1 MQENKLHDVIVIGAG
16 PIGSY
21 TGYLLAREGLDVRIF
36 EKNPFAGKDVN
47 CTGIVSMECLKRV
60 KVSNK
65 IIQRQINSIKAFS
78 PSGDFIRYNSVEP
91 LAYVIDRCL
100 FDREVN
106 MMSQKEGATTYF
118 NMRVKEIDNKN
129 GIFKVTV
136 ETVDGVKEF
145 NSKVGV
151 IATGFEL
158 TSFFGFSNNVIDYS
172 YGIQTEVI
180 MEDVNDVEVY
190 FGKDI
195 APGSFGWVVPMNDE
209 TAKIGLITRKNPSV
223 YLKNFLGHPFIYNR
237 IRKYYKRTKCS
248 PIPLTTIPKS
258 YAERVLIVGEAAGQV
273 KTTTGGGIYFGFLC
287 SEIAVETILKAFK
300 HNNFSENFLSEYERK
315 WRQRIDS
322 ELKAGK
328 RFRSIFSRLS
338 DRQIDLI
345 INLAKKD
352 GIISVIK
359 RSDFDWHKDII
370 SYLIRYF
377 IPKKFFDA

>member
-1 MQENKLHDVIVIGAG
+1 MHRNNLYDVIVIGAG

-36 EKNPFAGKDVN
+36 EKNSFAGKDVN
-47 CTGIVSMECLKRV
+47 CTGIVSIECLKRV

-78 PSGDFIRYNSVEP
+78 PSGDFIHYSSVDP

-106 MMSQKEGATTYF
+106 IMSQKEGAITYF
-118 NMRVKEIDNKN
+118 NMWVKGIDNKHDT
-129 GIFKVTV
+129 FKIIV
-136 ETVDGVKEF
+136 ETVDGLKEF

-158 TSFFGFSNNVIDYS
+158 TSLFGFTNKVVDYS

-180 MEDVNDVEVY
+180 MNGVNDVEVY
-190 FGKDI
+190 FGNDI
-195 APGSFGWVVPMNDE
+195 APGSFGWVVPINDE
-209 TAKIGLITRKNPSV
+209 TSKIGLITKKNPSV
-223 YLKNFLGHPFIYNR
+223 YLKNFLKHPFIYNR
-237 IRKYYKRTKCS
+237 VREDYKRTKCS

-258 YAERVLIVGEAAGQV
+258 YAERLLIVGEAAGQV

-300 HNNFSENFLSEYERK
+300 HNNFSENFLSQYERK
-315 WRQRIDS
+315 WRQRIES

-328 RFRSIFSRLS
+328 MIRSIFSRLT
-338 DRQIDLI
+338 DRQIDFI

-359 RSDFDWHKDII
+359 RSDFDWHKDIV
-370 SYLIRYF
+370 SYLIRNF
-377 IPKKFFDA
+377 IPKKIF

>member
-1 MQENKLHDVIVIGAG
+1 MHRNNLHDVIIIGAG

-21 TGYLLAREGLDVRIF
+21 TGCLLAREGLDVRIF
-36 EKNPFAGKDVN
+36 ERNPFAGKDVN
-47 CTGIVSMECLKRV
+47 CTGIVSLECLKRV
-60 KVSNK
+60 NISNE

-78 PSGDFIRYNSVEP
+78 PSGDFIHYNSVDP
-91 LAYVIDRCL
+91 LAYVIDRRL

-106 MMSQKEGATTYF
+106 IMSQKEGAITYF
-118 NMRVKEIDNKN
+118 NMRVKGIDNKN
-129 GIFKVTV
+129 DTFKIIV

-145 NSKVGV
+145 NSKVGI

-158 TSFFGFSNNVIDYS
+158 TSLFGFTNKVVDYS
-172 YGIQTEVI
+172 YGIQTEVM
-180 MEDVNDVEVY
+180 MEGVNDVEVY
-190 FGKDI
+190 LGNDI
-195 APGSFGWVVPMNDE
+195 APGSFGWVVPINDE
-209 TAKIGLITRKNPSV
+209 TTKIGLITRKNPSV
-223 YLKNFLGHPFIYNR
+223 YLKNFLKHPFIHNR
-237 IRKYYKRTKCS
+237 VRKDCKKTKCS
-248 PIPLTTIPKS
+248 PIPLATIPKS
-258 YAERVLIVGEAAGQV
+258 YAERLLIVGEAAGQV

-328 RFRSIFSRLS
+328 RIRSIFSRLS
-338 DRQIDLI
+338 DCQIDFI

-359 RSDFDWHKDII
+359 RSDFDWHKDIV
-370 SYLIRYF
+370 SYLIRHF
-377 IPKKFFDA
+377 IPKKIF